1 MKKIAKY
8 IVASAVSIAFWTSA
22 HAENLGLGTMSQGTL
37 SFTTGTVLAKVLNEN
52 TDLEARVQP
61 NSGESVLI
69 PLINSGDLDFG
80 IANVLEAQQASS
92 GTGVF
97 QGKKQDN
104 LRIAAVLFP
113 LRTAFFVHEDS
124 DIKTLA
130 DLKGKRV
137 TVGFSAMGTVDA
149 IAKALLHAGGVESSD
164 IKPVMVP
171 NVVVGAE
178 QFLNGRADAFFF
190 AVGAAKVA
198 EVNAAKPVRVLA
210 LPDDEASIAR
220 LKSQFPDGYGVTVPP
235 LPNFAGVSAP
245 TTVLGYDNTLLTGTH
260 VSDEAIKKVLDGIA
274 NNKDALAAAFPLYR
288 GLDPAK
294 MYKEDIATAF
304 HKATVAWA
312 ASR

>member
-1 MKKIAKY
+1 MKHILRAVL
-8 IVASAVSIAFWTSA
+8 VAGLSAVWSVSA
-22 HAENLGLGTMSQGTL
+22 LAQNLGLGTMSQGTL

-69 PLINSGDLDFG
+69 PLINGGNLDFG

-97 QGKKQDN
+97 EGKKQPN
-104 LRIAAVLFP
+104 LRIAAILFP

-137 TVGFSAMGTVDA
+137 TMGFSAMGTVDS
-149 IAKALLHAGGVESSD
+149 IAKALLHAGGLEPSD
-164 IKPVMVP
+164 IQPVMVP

-198 EVNAAKPVRVLA
+198 EVNAAQPVRVLA
-210 LPDDEASIAR
+210 MPDDAASIAR

-260 VSDEAIKKVLDGIA
+260 VSDETIKQVLNGIA
-274 NNKDALAAAFPLYR
+274 ENKDKLGAAFPLYR
-288 GLDPAK
+288 GLNPDK
-294 MYKEDIATAF
+294 MYKDDIATAF
-304 HKATVAWA
+304 HPATVDWA
-312 ASR
+312 SSR

>member
-1 MKKIAKY
+1 
-8 IVASAVSIAFWTSA
+8 
-22 HAENLGLGTMSQGTL
+22 
-37 SFTTGTVLAKVLNEN
+37 
-52 TDLEARVQP
+52 LEARVQP

-97 QGKKQDN
+97 AGKKQDN
-104 LRIAAVLFP
+104 LRIAAILFP

-137 TVGFSAMGTVDA
+137 TVGFSAMGTVDT
-149 IAKALLHAGGVESSD
+149 IAKALLHAGGVEPSD

-198 EVNAAKPVRVLA
+198 EVNAAQPVRVLA
-210 LPDDEASIAR
+210 MPDDAASIAR

-260 VSDEAIKKVLDGIA
+260 VSNAAIRKVLDGIA
-274 NNKDALAAAFPLYR
+274 NNKDALAGAFPLYR
-288 GLDPAK
+288 GLDPDK
-294 MYKEDIATAF
+294 IYKKEVATAF
-304 HKATVAWA
+304 HPATVAWA
-312 ASR
+312 AAR

>member
-1 MKKIAKY
+1 MRKIVPLLVAGAVS
-8 IVASAVSIAFWTSA
+8 VASWTA
-22 HAENLGLGTMSQGTL
+22 AQAENLGLGTMSQGTL
-37 SFTTGTVLAKVLNEN
+37 SFTTGTVLAKVLNEK

-97 QGKKQDN
+97 SGKKQDN
-104 LRIAAVLFP
+104 LRIAAILFP

-137 TVGFSAMGTVDA
+137 TVGFSAMGTVDT
-149 IAKALLHAGGVESSD
+149 IAKALLHAGGVEPSD

-178 QFLNGRADAFFF
+178 QFLNDRADAFFF

-198 EVNAAKPVRVLA
+198 EVNAAQPVRVLA
-210 LPDDEASIAR
+210 MPDDAVSIAR

-260 VSDEAIKKVLDGIA
+260 VPDAAIRKVLDGIA
-274 NNKDALAAAFPLYR
+274 NNKDALAGAFPLYR
-288 GLDPAK
+288 GLDPDK
-294 MYKEDIATAF
+294 IYKQDVATAF
-304 HKATVAWA
+304 HPATIAWA
-312 ASR
+312 AAR

>member
-1 MKKIAKY
+1 MRKIAPLLLAGAVS
-8 IVASAVSIAFWTSA
+8 VASWTA
-22 HAENLGLGTMSQGTL
+22 AQAENLGLGTMSQGTL
-37 SFTTGTVLAKVLNEN
+37 SFTTGTVLAKVLNEK

-97 QGKKQDN
+97 SGKKQDN
-104 LRIAAVLFP
+104 LRIAAILFP

-137 TVGFSAMGTVDA
+137 TVGFSAMGTVDT
-149 IAKALLHAGGVESSD
+149 IAKALLHAGGVEPSD

-178 QFLNGRADAFFF
+178 QFLNDRADAFFF

-198 EVNAAKPVRVLA
+198 EVNAAQPVRVLA
-210 LPDDEASIAR
+210 MPDDAASIAR
-220 LKSQFPDGYGVTVPP
+220 LKLQFPDGYGVTVPP

-260 VSDEAIKKVLDGIA
+260 VPDAAIRKVLDGIA
-274 NNKDALAAAFPLYR
+274 NNKDALAGAFPLYR
-288 GLDPAK
+288 GLDPDK
-294 MYKEDIATAF
+294 IYKQDVATAF
-304 HKATVAWA
+304 HPATIAWA
-312 ASR
+312 AAR

>member
-1 MKKIAKY
+1 MRKIAPLLLAGAVS
-8 IVASAVSIAFWTSA
+8 VASWTA
-22 HAENLGLGTMSQGTL
+22 AQAENLGLGTMSQGTL
-37 SFTTGTVLAKVLNEN
+37 SFTTGTVLAKVLNEK

-97 QGKKQDN
+97 SGKKQDN
-104 LRIAAVLFP
+104 LRIAAILFP

-137 TVGFSAMGTVDA
+137 TVGFSAMGTVDT
-149 IAKALLHAGGVESSD
+149 IAKALLHAGGVEPSD

-178 QFLNGRADAFFF
+178 QFLNDRADAFFF

-198 EVNAAKPVRVLA
+198 EVNAAQPVRVLA
-210 LPDDEASIAR
+210 MPDDAVSIAR

-260 VSDEAIKKVLDGIA
+260 VPDAAIRKVLDGIA
-274 NNKDALAAAFPLYR
+274 NNKDALAGAFPLYR
-288 GLDPAK
+288 GLDPDK
-294 MYKEDIATAF
+294 IYKQDVATAF
-304 HKATVAWA
+304 HPATIAWA
-312 ASR
+312 AAR